1 MSIGSFL
8 VAVQI
13 PLLQQRVHRNP
24 HDSEAWQML
33 VDEMWNVRHGPG
45 MLEKLKDTANVVVL
59 RYPSAVRLKT
69 SSTCPNCSFSENAY
83 VA

>member
-1 MSIGSFL
+1 M

-33 VDEMWNVRHGPG
+33 VDQMWHIRRAHG
-45 MLEKLKDTANVVVL
+45 MLEKLKETAHVVVL
-59 RYPSAVRLKT
+59 RYPSAV
-69 SSTCPNCSFSENAY
+69 S
-83 VA
+83 